1 MRIAHI
7 IDLLNWGGAQK
18 LEVTFAAAA
27 RARRL
32 DFTVISLRHD
42 ANTPIPDELTALGAR
57 VVTFPARHL
66 FDPVR
71 IGRIAGFL
79 RRERFDVAQTHLAYA
94 NIIGILAGRLAGVPV
109 VATLHSVGFDRRHDH
124 PLKQAI
130 EALAIRFGARRI
142 VAVGAVVA
150 HTHYA
155 RLGGRAIDVI
165 QNAVPLPPPLTPTQ
179 RSDLRAQLLADVS
192 QPLLISVG
200 RFSPPKGYGDLV
212 AAFAELHHLH
222 PTARLIIVGD
232 GALRAEVEAQIAELG
247 LQHHVRLLGA
257 RNDVPQLL
265 SASDVYVSASHW
277 EGLPLTVLE
286 AMAAGLPIVATG
298 VGDVPR
304 VVVAGTGV
312 IVPPRDPSALA
323 KALRNLLA
331 EPERMRVMGQ
341 TAQAHIARHFN
352 STVWLDN
359 LLAVYAQAQTR
370 HSAAQPSQKVAH

>member
-1 MRIAHI
+1 
-7 IDLLNWGGAQK
+7 
-18 LEVTFAAAA
+18 
-27 RARRL
+27 
-32 DFTVISLRHD
+32 
-42 ANTPIPDELTALGAR
+42 
-57 VVTFPARHL
+57 
-66 FDPVR
+66 
-71 IGRIAGFL
+71 
-79 RRERFDVAQTHLAYA
+79 
-94 NIIGILAGRLAGVPV
+94 
-109 VATLHSVGFDRRHDH
+109 
-124 PLKQAI
+124 
-130 EALAIRFGARRI
+130 
-142 VAVGAVVA
+142 
-150 HTHYA
+150 
-155 RLGGRAIDVI
+155 
-165 QNAVPLPPPLTPTQ
+165 
-179 RSDLRAQLLADVS
+179 
-192 QPLLISVG
+192 
-200 RFSPPKGYGDLV
+200 
-212 AAFAELHHLH
+212 
-222 PTARLIIVGD
+222 
-232 GALRAEVEAQIAELG
+232 